1 MLGDA
6 AAAMTDAGADD
17 TARVTATRAA
27 DTDADAAMMVTAEDA
42 AAIAGVSVRTIRRW
56 IQQGHLAY
64 EEGPAGKM
72 VSPADLPAAR
82 RLAGRG
88 RGHGHDRRGQGHGHG
103 HNEADA
109 ATDAVTS
116 APGAL
121 APMEMIRDQWL
132 APLVARIEEL
142 SRDNGR
148 LEAER
153 DALRVELERVR
164 AEQDAPVAQPE
175 APGATEPP
183 RPPSEPLMLRW
194 RRWWRRVTG
203 DG

>member
-1 MLGDA
+1 MG
-6 AAAMTDAGADD
+6 DAGAEH
-17 TARVTATRAA
+17 AAGVTATGAT
-27 DTDADAAMMVTAEDA
+27 DTDADAATMVTAEDA

-56 IQQGHLAY
+56 IQQGHLAH

-88 RGHGHDRRGQGHGHG
+88 RGHGHERRGQGHGHG
-103 HNEADA
+103 QGETDA
-109 ATDAVTS
+109 ATDAVTG
-116 APGAL
+116 APGGL

-132 APLVARIEEL
+132 APLVVRIEEL

-153 DALRVELERVR
+153 DALRLELERVR
-164 AEQDAPVAQPE
+164 AEQGAATPQ
-175 APGATEPP
+175 PGAVGPTEGPMP
-183 RPPSEPLMLRW
+183 RW
-194 RRWWRRVTG
+194 RRWLRRLAEG
-203 DG
+203 P